1 MKPSL
6 TLIGTFGAI
15 GVMLGALGAHAMKQ
29 VLTPDQ
35 IMSFQTGVRYHLIHT
50 LLLLMVFILYQQK
63 PIKSLKRIYLF
74 VVLGILCFSGSIYLL
89 NLRSLI
95 NADWLKILG
104 PVTPIGGL
112 LLIAGW
118 ILLAFS
124 SKAFVSSKGE

>member
-15 GVMLGALGAHAMKQ
+15 GVMLGALGAHALKQ
-29 VLTPDQ
+29 VLTPEQ

-63 PIKSLKRIYLF
+63 PLKSLKRIYLF

-89 NLRSLI
+89 NLRYLI